1 MIFSRTAV
9 FHIELVQSCVMWL
22 NLLRIMGALDVMIA
36 AMIMGAAF
44 AAVVYNLKQCHPT
57 RNEPVIDY
65 DIALLFQPMLLLGI
79 SIGVTFNIMFADW
92 MVTLLLILLFTS
104 THTKTLIEFLL
115 CT

>member
-1 MIFSRTAV
+1 M
-9 FHIELVQSCVMWL
+9 C
-22 NLLRIMGALDVMIA
+22 ALDIMIA
-36 AMIMGAAF
+36 AMIMGAAL
-44 AAVVYNLKQCHPT
+44 AAVVYNLKRCHPT

-115 CT
+115 CR